1 MAGGP
6 TTRPNWLAAALATAW
21 LVIIGGPILAMVSW
35 SLQRRNDF
43 LDRGP
48 IAVPRQLTLDNVRS
62 VLDNGFVGYLVNTA
76 VVTVACIGLTLIVA
90 VPAAYAVVRS
100 NSRLAGASFRAFLLG
115 LAIPAQATIIP
126 VYLIINRLRLY
137 DSLTAI
143 ILPTV
148 AFGLPLVILILAGAL
163 RDVSRELYEAMT
175 VDGAGAFRMLW
186 QLVIPMSRGAI
197 TTVSIFAGLQAW
209 NGYLFPLIL
218 TQSDENRVVTLGLQR
233 FREEY
238 GINMPAMMMAVLLS
252 AIPVFLLY
260 LMARRWLIAGLAGV
274 GGK

>member
-1 MAGGP
+1 MVAG
-6 TTRPNWLAAALATAW
+6 TLATAW
-21 LVIIGGPILAMVSW
+21 LVVIGGPILAMLSW

-43 LDRGP
+43 LDHGP
-48 IAVPRQLTLDNVRS
+48 LAPPDHLTLDNLWT
-62 VLDNGFVGYLVNTA
+62 VLDSGFLGYLLNTV
-76 VVTVACIGLTLIVA
+76 VVTLVCIALTLLTA
-90 VPAAYAVVRS
+90 VPAAYAIVRS
-100 NSRLAGASFRAFLLG
+100 TGWLAGAAFRAFLLG

-126 VYLIINRLRLY
+126 VYLIINRMRLY

-175 VDGAGAFRMLW
+175 MDGAGAFRMLW
-186 QLVIPMSRGAI
+186 QLVIPMSRGALV
-197 TTVSIFAGLQAW
+197 TVSIYAGLHAW
-209 NGYLFPLIL
+209 NGFLFPLIL
-218 TQSDENRVVTLGLQR
+218 TQSAETRVLTLGLQG

-238 GINMPAMMMAVLLS
+238 GINMPAMMMAVFLTAL
-252 AIPVFLLY
+252 PVFVLY
-260 LMARRWLIAGLAGV
+260 LLARRWLIAGLAGV